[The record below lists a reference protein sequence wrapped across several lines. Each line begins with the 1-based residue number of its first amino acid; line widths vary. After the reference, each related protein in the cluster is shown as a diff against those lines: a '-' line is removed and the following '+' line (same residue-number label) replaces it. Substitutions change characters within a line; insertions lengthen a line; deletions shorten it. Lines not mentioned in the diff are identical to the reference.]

1 MRKRTLARPL
11 GLIAILA
18 LALVAAGC
26 GGGGSSSSGNGTT
39 SGSGNANASGGTLR
53 LAIGSEPPSLDP
65 GLATD
70 TTSAL
75 VVGNINEPII
85 RLGPAPDLKPLPGLA
100 KTWDVNGANITLHL
114 RNDAKWTDGKTVT
127 ADDVVWSWL
136 RTISPQLGADY
147 AYQFYSIKGAQEYN
161 SCKPSAAN
169 NQCDSLKSKVAISAP
184 DATTVKI
191 TLTSPQPWF
200 VQQMSHTSFIPVSKT
215 AVTAHG
221 EKWTEPANI
230 VTDGPF
236 QLASWQHNARIDLVK
251 WPGWRGADGVSLQ
264 RVNGLMLTAATTSL
278 QAFEAGE
285 SDVQL
290 TVPPTDLPRLKPT
303 PEYQQYPGLGTYYYG
318 LNVKNIKDVNQRRA
332 MAMAVDRREIIDHI
346 AQGGQVPATGFTPK
360 GMPGFDTIN
369 PKSEWLPETTDI
381 DAAKQE
387 LAKAKNP
394 KKSITL
400 YYNND
405 PAHQPI
411 AVALQAQWKKL
422 GLDVKLRVLEWKQFL
437 EFLGPP
443 PNGSVDT
450 YRLGWIGDF
459 VDAINFLELWTC
471 DSGNNNSNFCDP
483 SYDKLVAQAKQ
494 TQDNQKRFEL
504 YAQLEQKLFGP
515 EGSVP
520 FIPIYWYTYPT
531 LERQSIKDT
540 FNLNLLNQVDLTKVK
555 VVEK

>member
-1 MRKRTLARPL
+1 MPRTKISSISSVALSVAF
-11 GLIAILA
+11 LIV
-18 LALVAAGC
+18 VAAC
-26 GGGGSSSSGNGTT
+26 GGSSDEGSSESKAAAKQEITVNWG
-39 SGSGNANASGGTLR
+39 A
-53 LAIGSEPPSLDP
+53 EPPSLDP

-70 TTSAL
+70 TTSANILFNIMDPL
-75 VVGNINEPII
+75 VKLDKNLDPT
-85 RLGPAPDLKPLPGLA
+85 PALA
-100 KTWDVNGANITLHL
+100 ESWDTSPNGKTITFHL
-114 RNDAKWTDGKTVT
+114 RGDGRWTNGDPVT
-127 ADDVVWSWL
+127 AQDFEYSWK
-136 RTISPQLGADY
+136 RTISPELGADY
-147 AYQFYSIKGAQEYN
+147 AYQFYGIVGAQEYN
-161 SCKPSAAN
+161 SCTKNCARLRDRVGVKAL
-169 NQCDSLKSKVAISAP
+169 DKSTLQVQ
-184 DATTVKI
+184 
-191 TLTSPQPWF
+191 LTSAQPWF
-200 VQQMSHTSFIPVSKT
+200 LQQVAHHSFLAVNPKT
-215 AVTAHG
+215 VAKFG
-221 EKWTEPANI
+221 RKWTEPANI

-236 QLASWQHNARIDLVK
+236 KLATWQHNAKIDLVK
-251 WPGWRGADGVSLQ
+251 WPGWRGADSVSLQ

-346 AQGGQVPATGFTPK
+346 AQGGQVPSTGFTPK

>member
-1 MRKRTLARPL
+1 MPRKSLSSISSVAL
-11 GLIAILA
+11 SVAFLIV
-18 LALVAAGC
+18 VAAC
-26 GGGGSSSSGNGTT
+26 GGSSDEGSSEGKAAAKQEITVNWG
-39 SGSGNANASGGTLR
+39 A
-53 LAIGSEPPSLDP
+53 EPPSLDP

-70 TTSAL
+70 TTSANILFNIMDPL
-75 VVGNINEPII
+75 VKLDKNLDPT
-85 RLGPAPDLKPLPGLA
+85 PALA
-100 KTWDVNGANITLHL
+100 ESWDTSPN
-114 RNDAKWTDGKTVT
+114 GKTVT
-127 ADDVVWSWL
+127 FHLRGDGRWTNGDPVTAQDFEYSWK
-136 RTISPQLGADY
+136 RTISPELGADY
-147 AYQFYSIKGAQEYN
+147 AYQFYGIVGAQEYN
-161 SCKPSAAN
+161 SCTKNCARLR
-169 NQCDSLKSKVAISAP
+169 DRVG
-184 DATTVKI
+184 VKALDRS
-191 TLTSPQPWF
+191 TLQVQLTSAQPWF
-200 VQQMSHTSFIPVSKT
+200 LQQAAHHSFLAVNPKT
-215 AVTAHG
+215 VAKFG
-221 EKWTEPANI
+221 RKWTEPANI

-236 QLASWQHNARIDLVK
+236 KLATWQHNAKIDLEK
-251 WPGWRGADGVSLQ
+251 WPGWRGADSVSLQ

-332 MAMAVDRREIIDHI
+332 MAMAVDRKEIIDHI
-346 AQGGQVPATGFTPK
+346 AQGGQVASTGFTPK

-443 PNGSVDT
+443 PNGNVDT